1 MITIII
7 NSIPIWTVHLT
18 PKWLEVNQISSIL
31 GYYIRRSLGLAGLFE
46 YVCALSQKRS
56 SKIYHFSFENIW
68 NNPPNQWILW
78 FNRIQMTLI
87 NFFSPSD
94 FTYWLTFLG
103 MAMTGRKIVQI
114 ERLQAIR
121 DRFRRKLDS
130 KYGGGRRSN
139 ITKSKF
145 LITPN

>member
-1 MITIII
+1 
-7 NSIPIWTVHLT
+7 
-18 PKWLEVNQISSIL
+18 
-31 GYYIRRSLGLAGLFE
+31 
-46 YVCALSQKRS
+46 
-56 SKIYHFSFENIW
+56 
-68 NNPPNQWILW
+68 
-78 FNRIQMTLI
+78 
-87 NFFSPSD
+87 
-94 FTYWLTFLG
+94 

-145 LITPN
+145 LLIPN

>member
-1 MITIII
+1 
-7 NSIPIWTVHLT
+7 
-18 PKWLEVNQISSIL
+18 
-31 GYYIRRSLGLAGLFE
+31 
-46 YVCALSQKRS
+46 
-56 SKIYHFSFENIW
+56 
-68 NNPPNQWILW
+68 
-78 FNRIQMTLI
+78 
-87 NFFSPSD
+87 
-94 FTYWLTFLG
+94 

-145 LITPN
+145 LIWKYISALYQA